1 MIHGAV
7 ALLRTPVDARRQRMF
22 PRVALAVP
30 CDDLDRMRIGSMN
43 TMLNNK
49 RVFYVMPHA
58 PVGYVDALGK
68 RGDVRLDSLEHA
80 SPATMA
86 EPVLAAAHAYQTSS
100 TRDELAP
107 QYHTNAELLRQAPN
121 LLIVST
127 NGAGYD
133 TVDVKACT
141 ERGILVVNQS
151 GGNAE
156 AVAEHVVGLMLCL
169 VKRVGEC
176 DRALRA
182 GTLTKRA
189 DFMGREA
196 FGRTIGIVGLGN
208 VGRRIAALC
217 GGLMRMEVLA
227 YDPYLSAEEM
237 RRRGAEKVELD
248 ALLRRADFVSINC
261 PLTDETRRLIGAR
274 EYALMQ
280 PGAYFIT
287 TARGFIHD
295 EEALAQALRD
305 KKIAGAGLDV
315 WGKEPPP
322 ADHPLM
328 KFDNVIVTAHTAGV
342 TREARANMGK
352 IAAEQML
359 DALDGK
365 PVTRIVNPQVWPD
378 YAKRFEHA
386 FGIKPQQPAVGPAG

>member
-1 MIHGAV
+1 MEMAW
-7 ALLRTPVDARRQRMF
+7 
-22 PRVALAVP
+22 
-30 CDDLDRMRIGSMN
+30 MN
-43 TMLNNK
+43 NVVNNK
-49 RVFYVMPHA
+49 RVFYVAPHR
-58 PVGYVDALGK
+58 PVGYVEILGK
-68 RGDVRLDSLEHA
+68 RGDVRLDRLEHE
-80 SPATMA
+80 SPPDVAT
-86 EPVLAAAHAYQTSS
+86 PVLSAAHAYQTSS
-100 TRDELAP
+100 TRDELARH
-107 QYHTNAELLRQAPN
+107 YHTSADFLRKTPN

-156 AVAEHVVGLMLCL
+156 AVAEHVVGMMLCL

-182 GTLTKRA
+182 GTFTKRI

-196 FGRTIGIVGLGN
+196 FGKTIGIIGLGN
-208 VGRRIAALC
+208 VGRRVAELC
-217 GGLMRMEVLA
+217 GALFRMQVLA
-227 YDPYLSAEEM
+227 YDPYLDAQEM
-237 RRRGAEKVELD
+237 RARGAAKVELD
-248 ALLRRADFVSINC
+248 DLLRRADFVSINC
-261 PLTDETRRLIGAR
+261 PLTDETRKMIGAR

-280 PGAYFIT
+280 PTAYFIT

-295 EEALAQALRD
+295 ETALEQALRD
-305 KKIAGAGLDV
+305 NKIAGAGLDV

-328 KFDNVIVTAHTAGV
+328 RFDNVLVTAHTAGV
-342 TREARANMGK
+342 TREARVNMGK
-352 IAAEQML
+352 IAAEQVL

-365 PVTRIVNPQVWPD
+365 PVTRIINPQVWPD
-378 YAKRFEHA
+378 YAKRFERA
-386 FGIKPQQPAVGPAG
+386 FGFVPQK